1 MERPDNL
8 LMAMRPLLQL
18 TPIDDSNGPEHFQN
32 TVLRPILKLQHH
44 IVLKVVVTHQTFNSI
59 KVASMTQQEF
69 LRSLTVM
76 IQGDTKLR
84 NQLIGIIIGMMTLTE
99 LDIYMGNASEFNRR
113 IIQMAAQ
120 RVADTV
126 WI

>member
-32 TVLRPILKLQHH
+32 TVLRPILKLQHD
-44 IVLKVVVTHQTFNSI
+44 IILKVVVTHQTFNSI

-126 WI
+126 CI